1 MFNLNNFNL
10 IEENS
15 TFIGSKSYN
24 LSYLKNK
31 GFNIANGYII
41 PSFSFNDN
49 EKINNIEEIDKFDEN
64 KLYAIRSS
72 ALGEDGKEN
81 SFAGIFQSDLF
92 IKKKDILNSINK
104 INDSFYSKKAEIY
117 LKLKKTTIK
126 PCILI
131 QEMIESELSAILFI
145 KDNKI
150 TMNIKKGYC
159 DGIASGKEASI
170 ELNFDLKNILL
181 QEKIIKSKLN
191 FDKNIFIEDLNII
204 INNLLSIYENN
215 LDIEI
220 TLSNDKWYIL
230 QIRKLNNF

>member
-1 MFNLNNFNL
+1 MLLLNNFNL
-10 IEENS
+10 IKENS
-15 TFIGSKSYN
+15 NFIGSKSYN

-49 EKINNIEEIDKFDEN
+49 KEINDIEEIINLNEN

-72 ALGEDGKEN
+72 AIGEDGKEN
-81 SFAGIFQSDLF
+81 SFAGIFQSELF
-92 IKKKDILNSINK
+92 IEKKDILNSIYRIK
-104 INDSFYSKKAEIY
+104 DSFYSNKAKIY
-117 LKLKKTTIK
+117 LKLKNTTIK

-131 QEMIESELSAILFI
+131 QEMIESEISAIIFI

-159 DGIASGKEASI
+159 DGIASGKEDSI

-230 QIRKLNNF
+230 QTRKLNNF